1 MMPIM
6 GKNQQGLFNF
16 ELPLQS
22 FFCNARRSN
31 NEAFLLNLYAADNT
45 EMFSKLIDDHEVKKW
60 SQYSNSFYATSGSTT
75 LMFTSVFPEFATV
88 GNFLDDIKVIASPLI
103 RTQLVTDVPEPSGL
117 FLAGLGLLII
127 IGKKIKGK
135 KAV

>member
-1 MMPIM
+1 
-6 GKNQQGLFNF
+6 
-16 ELPLQS
+16 
-22 FFCNARRSN
+22 
-31 NEAFLLNLYAADNT
+31 
-45 EMFSKLIDDHEVKKW
+45 MFSKLIDDHEVKKW